1 MRVFLKRALLFSALV
16 ILLASCTAHLPRYA
30 PDFTNPVYTVAVL
43 PFYNATN
50 DVGGAMGLREEF
62 QKRLQNRHYKFMPLK
77 EVDEILLNRMGI
89 TLGDQL
95 EMTDAVELGKVL
107 GVDGV
112 VYGYVLNFDDV
123 TTGVY
128 NVKKVRAGFKLVDT
142 RTGQSVWTGGRGV
155 KTVIAGGGKAG
166 VGISVL
172 KEAMDDDRFEVF
184 GAIKGIEDIRGLKDW
199 HIIRAGATKKIED
212 AALLS
217 LGEKLLTKA
226 LGVHLWLESNTM
238 MDLAMKGFP
247 SGPGAARSMNDNQQ
261 AQPFV
266 QPVAR

>member
-1 MRVFLKRALLFSALV
+1 MRVFVKRALLLLTLV
-16 ILLASCTAHLPRYA
+16 LLLASCTAHLPRYA
-30 PDFTNPVYTVAVL
+30 PDISNPVYTVAVL
-43 PFYNATN
+43 PFYNVTN
-50 DVGGAMGLREEF
+50 DVGGAMALRDEF
-62 QKRLQNRHYKFMPLK
+62 QRRLQNRHYKFMPLK

-112 VYGYVLNFDDV
+112 VYGYVLNFDDI

-128 NVKKVRAGFKLVDT
+128 NVKKVRAGFKFVDT
-142 RTGQSVWTGGRGV
+142 KTGQTVWTGGKGV
-155 KTVIAGGGKAG
+155 KTVIAGGKAG

-172 KEAMDDDRFEVF
+172 KEAMDDDRFSAF
-184 GAIKGIEDIRGLKDW
+184 DTIKGIEEIQGLKDW
-199 HIIRAGATKKIED
+199 HIVVAGATRKVEN
-212 AALLS
+212 AAILS
-217 LGEKLLTKA
+217 LGEKLVTKA

-247 SGPGAARSMNDNQQ
+247 SGPGAARQE
-261 AQPFV
+261 
-266 QPVAR
+266 